1 MHSQL
6 EQYLKTVEQNLH
18 ALPAEERDNELNE
31 IRSHIESLVEAHREL
46 GCSETEAV
54 SQTLAQFGHA
64 QKLGKDLTQA
74 HQSGGKP
81 QLPLLAGA
89 VTFNYIGGMLA
100 GMATSSLFRLPL
112 TFSLF
117 LIALW
122 YLRGMVTTF
131 GVGWLTGALVPRQ
144 AVKGTLGAH
153 LLGIGVSLLTRLLLP
168 TKYIDPVPIMATFML
183 MLPASAISTA
193 IAMFGAKWGA
203 HWRYTHTVTMR
214 LVR

>member
-31 IRSHIESLVEAHREL
+31 IRSHIESLVEAHREI
-46 GCSETEAV
+46 GNTEEEAV
-54 SQTLAQFGHA
+54 ARTLAQFGRA

-81 QLPLLAGA
+81 QLLLLAGA

-100 GMATSSLFRLPL
+100 GMATSSLFRMPL
-112 TFSLF
+112 TLSLS

-131 GVGWLTGALVPRQ
+131 SVGWLTGALVPRQ

-153 LLGIGVSLLTRLLLP
+153 LLGIGVSAPHKTAVANKIYRPGSDHGDLHADASRLRNLHG
-168 TKYIDPVPIMATFML
+168 D
-183 MLPASAISTA
+183 
-193 IAMFGAKWGA
+193 
-203 HWRYTHTVTMR
+203 RN
-214 LVR
+214 VRSEMGRTLA